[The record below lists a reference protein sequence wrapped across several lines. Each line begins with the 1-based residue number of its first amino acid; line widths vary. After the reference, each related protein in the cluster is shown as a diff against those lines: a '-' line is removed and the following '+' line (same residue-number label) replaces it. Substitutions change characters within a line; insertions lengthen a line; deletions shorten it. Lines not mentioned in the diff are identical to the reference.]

1 MTGIRKFEVDING
14 QKVKCCGFAGNDSN
28 TTNNKMELNA
38 IMCSIKLIYTQFSI
52 PVDAV
57 IHTDSKYCINSLT
70 GGDGRDR
77 RRQADGPA
85 WRRPAVPLRGL
96 FLFARRCPFPAPA
109 ARCAARRGG
118 RGATAARGSGGAAAA
133 ARRPGVPFSPPLR
146 PVCCAT
152 RATGRRRQT
161 RAARRSVTTGG
172 WGATPRR
179 RGCRRGDAHPAGGQ
193 RRQRH

>member
-70 GGDGRDR
+70 EWYKKWKQNNWMKRGFDGSLEAVKNKQYIKPCIDMLEDMGAHNVEFKWIKGHSGNLYNEA
-77 RRQADGPA
+77 ADQI
-85 WRRPAVPLRGL
+85 AVFKRL
-96 FLFARRCPFPAPA
+96 
-109 ARCAARRGG
+109 
-118 RGATAARGSGGAAAA
+118 
-133 ARRPGVPFSPPLR
+133 
-146 PVCCAT
+146 
-152 RATGRRRQT
+152 QIK
-161 RAARRSVTTGG
+161 
-172 WGATPRR
+172 
-179 RGCRRGDAHPAGGQ
+179 
-193 RRQRH
+193 